1 MLKIT
6 TNFTAI
12 IAFII
17 VTLTSF
23 LLAASVTNTRAL
35 NFGGNSFVNFT
46 NIPTVANG
54 QFYNNFVNKSVSL
67 STWFYYDNIAN
78 VGQNEGL
85 VGALGFSSTGSV
97 AGFGIFVKQTSPNSP
112 QVGVAYSTNYVG
124 TSTASALS
132 YSTTTLQSKKWYFIT
147 VVYTPDETNKKE
159 TIELY
164 LDGAKQQTVTNTPA
178 SGNGTVPARPS
189 LKFDNILTNAID
201 FRLGGGE
208 DLTTG
213 ANRLF
218 TGALDDTK
226 LYNTALSANYISQQF
241 SAVTLDTAENGLV
254 VYYPFEN
261 NANDVKSSVNG
272 QLSGSGGAYIAH
284 VLPSPPTN
292 TTTSPKRSNNATSN
306 NLSFGILGLLL
317 SIIASVLLF

>member
-1 MLKIT
+1 MFKSS
-6 TNFTAI
+6 TNHCNNCFYYCH
-12 IAFII
+12 FIH
-17 VTLTSF
+17 T
-23 LLAASVTNTRAL
+23 
-35 NFGGNSFVNFT
+35 
-46 NIPTVANG
+46 IPIGSSIANG
-54 QFYNNFVNKSVSL
+54 QFYNNFVNTSVSL

-78 VGQNEGL
+78 IGKQEGL
-85 VGALGFSSTGSV
+85 IGALGFGSTNNTV
-97 AGFGIFVKQTSPNSP
+97 VGFGIFVQQTSPNTP
-112 QVGVAYSTNYVG
+112 QVGFAYQTGVEGSTKASSLLYST
-124 TSTASALS
+124 A
-132 YSTTTLQSKKWYFIT
+132 TLQSKKWYFVT
-147 VVYTPDETNKKE
+147 AVYTPNQAASKE

-164 LDGAKQQTVTNTPA
+164 LDGVRQVSTENSYSKN
-178 SGNGTVPARPS
+178 NGTTSSVRPS

-208 DLTTG
+208 DLSTG

-226 LYNTALSANYISQQF
+226 LYNIALSANYISQQF
-241 SAVTLDTAENGLV
+241 SAVTLDTAESGLIL
-254 VYYPFEN
+254 YYPFEN